1 MAQLIKVES
10 EAQIKSSPSKFYDF
24 FKNNMSQLVNIFPEK
39 FESVQLL
46 EGTDG
51 CVGNVKLFK
60 MLMGS
65 QTVTMKVR
73 AEELNDEERIII
85 YDAFEGD
92 HMKLY
97 NSLKSIITVRIN
109 GSVKWGIEVE
119 KAKDSAPN
127 PDRYLTFSI
136 ESAKAVDA
144 HLLNH

>member
-10 EAQIKSSPSKFYDF
+10 ESQIKSSPAKFYNF

-60 MLMGS
+60 VMMGRE
-65 QTVTMKVR
+65 TVTMKVR
-73 AEELNDEERIII
+73 AEEFNDEERIII

-92 HMKLY
+92 HTKLY
-97 NSLKSIITVRIN
+97 KSFKSTITVRIN

-119 KAKDSAPN
+119 KAEDSAPN
-127 PDRYLTFSI
+127 PDRYLTLSI
-136 ESAKAVDA
+136 ETAKAVDA